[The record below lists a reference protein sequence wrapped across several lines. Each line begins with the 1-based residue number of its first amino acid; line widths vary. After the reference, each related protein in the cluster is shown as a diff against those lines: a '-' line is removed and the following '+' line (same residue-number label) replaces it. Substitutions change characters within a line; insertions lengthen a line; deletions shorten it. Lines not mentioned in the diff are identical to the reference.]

1 MDADKIKELKRLKKE
16 IINDDDEL
24 NTTNLYEVNTDK
36 VLANVLEHQKA
47 NVMDPGNLN
56 RNRSKTIRSP
66 FLHNLPAVEGQ
77 SSIKPVSRIKL
88 MPIGKA
94 QQQKSKN
101 AGAAAELHEKMR
113 AAYSKSANGSPVN
126 LNTPPTKRINV
137 KNSPVFGGRG
147 RGRKTRRRRPSK
159 ASRKI

>member
-1 MDADKIKELKRLKKE
+1 MAGKEVKGLKRFKKE
-16 IINDDDEL
+16 IANDDDDEYDL

-88 MPIGKA
+88 MPITTG
-94 QQQKSKN
+94 
-101 AGAAAELHEKMR
+101 
-113 AAYSKSANGSPVN
+113 
-126 LNTPPTKRINV
+126 RIL
-137 KNSPVFGGRG
+137 
-147 RGRKTRRRRPSK
+147 
-159 ASRKI
+159 IC